1 MSFFLYK
8 SPIGKPEI
16 LDYKIP
22 AQLLDGFE
30 LIRELDEWMD
40 VSRLEF
46 GDGDQLITPVKT
58 YAEARREEYPAI
70 AEQLDMLWHAMKDDP
85 SKRLEPFYSS
95 IKAVKDKYPSN

>member
-8 SPIGKPEI
+8 SPLGKPEV

-22 AQLLDGFE
+22 VKLLDGFE
-30 LIRELDEWMD
+30 LVRELGEWID

-46 GDGDQLITPVKT
+46 GDGDQLIIPPKT
-58 YAEARREEYPAI
+58 YAESRREEYPAI

>member
-8 SPIGKPEI
+8 SPLGKPEV
-16 LDYKIP
+16 LNYRIP
-22 AQLLDGFE
+22 VMFLDGFE
-30 LIRELDEWMD
+30 FIRELDGWLD

-46 GDGDQLITPVKT
+46 GDGDQLVAPLKT
-58 YAEARREEYPAI
+58 YADARREEYPAI

-95 IKAVKDKYPSN
+95 IKRVKDKHPSN